1 MNKYFATNPKLKV
14 SRTKF
19 DLPSTHK
26 TTFNAGYLVPIKIY
40 ENVPGD
46 TFSVSLNS
54 VIEMTTPLKPT
65 MDLAVCN
72 IYAFKIPM
80 RLCWEHWQEMFGEN
94 DDTYWAQPVE
104 YTVPKITAPEGGW
117 SKDSI
122 MSHLGVRM
130 NTEGISVTALPARA
144 IAKIYNDWFRDQNVM
159 TPYLE
164 AKDDSNREGSN
175 GEGKNDLVAG
185 GKCPRIAKFHD
196 LFTTALPGPI
206 KSTEDVLLPIAGN
219 APVIGNG
226 MALGL
231 TDGNTSRG
239 LAYYASNNAQGLL
252 ANMAVGTPLG
262 QEINQG
268 ASFPNNV
275 GVGVSED
282 PNYSGLIANLSQASG
297 ATMQDFLYAYSLYK
311 MFTIDAR
318 GGTRYTEILANHYGV
333 ISSDARLQRSEYL
346 GGTNFEINMVHV
358 PQTSQST
365 ETSAQG
371 YLTAYS
377 NTAIRNRHLFTTS
390 YDEHCYT
397 ILFAAIRTKQTYAQG
412 IEKMWFHEE
421 RTDFYM
427 PTFAHIGEQPI
438 RNRELFAQGTDEDAE
453 TFGFGEAFYEYRTQV
468 DLVTGEFSPDAENSL
483 PSYTYTNDF
492 ESLPTLS
499 EEFILETEDNV
510 NRTIAVQSDV
520 QDQFKAD
527 FYFNVTAVRPLPP
540 RSIPSLAS
548 HF

>member
-1 MNKYFATNPKLKV
+1 MNKYFATNPKIKI
-14 SRTKF
+14 SRSKF
-19 DLPSTHK
+19 DLSSTHK
-26 TTFNAGYLVPIKIY
+26 TTFNAGYLIPIKIY
-40 ENVPGD
+40 ENIPGD
-46 TFSVSLNS
+46 TFSVYMNS

-72 IYAFKIPM
+72 IYAFKVPM
-80 RLCWEHWQEMFGEN
+80 RLLWEHWQEMFGEN
-94 DDTYWAQPVE
+94 NDTYWAQPVD
-104 YTVPKITAPEGGW
+104 YTVPKLTSPTGGW
-117 SKDSI
+117 NKNSI

-130 NTEGISVTALPARA
+130 NTENLSVSALPARA
-144 IAKIYNDWFRDQNVM
+144 VAKIYNEWFRDQNVM

-164 AKDDSNREGSN
+164 ATDDSDREGSN
-175 GEGKNDLVAG
+175 GNTKNDLVAG
-185 GKCPRIAKFHD
+185 GECPRIAKFHD

-206 KSTEDVLLPIAGN
+206 KSTEDVILPIGAT
-219 APVIGNG
+219 APVIGTLNSA
-226 MALGL
+226 MQLQAPFQKINESALNKL
-231 TDGNTSRG
+231 CISSNQLYIEETSSIKSQYWG
-239 LAYYASNNAQGLL
+239 
-252 ANMAVGTPLG
+252 ANITN
-262 QEINQG
+262 E
-268 ASFPNNV
+268 
-275 GVGVSED
+275 SED
-282 PNYSGLIANLSQASG
+282 TTVFADLTNATG

-311 MFTIDAR
+311 MLTIDAR

-358 PQTSQST
+358 PQTSAST
-365 ETSAQG
+365 TDSAQG
-371 YLTAYS
+371 NLTAYS
-377 NTAIRNRHLFTTS
+377 NTAVRMKHLFTTS
-390 YDEHCYT
+390 YEEHCYT
-397 ILFAAIRTKQTYAQG
+397 IIFAAIRTKQTYAQG
-412 IEKMWFHEE
+412 IEKMWNHEE

-438 RNRELFAQGTDEDAE
+438 RNKEIYAQGTAEDGE
-453 TFGFGEAFYEYRTQV
+453 IFGYAEAFYEYRTQV

-499 EEFILETEDNV
+499 EEFIQETEDNV
-510 NRTIAVQSDV
+510 NRTIAVQSSV

-540 RSIPSLAS
+540 RSFPSLAS

>member
-1 MNKYFATNPKLKV
+1 MNKYFATNPRIKI

-19 DLPSTHK
+19 DLSSTHK

-46 TFSVSLNS
+46 TISVSMNS

-72 IYAFKIPM
+72 VYAFKVPM
-80 RLCWEHWQEMFGEN
+80 RLLWEHWQEMFGEN

-104 YTVPKITAPEGGW
+104 YTIPKLTAPTGGW

-122 MSHLGVRM
+122 MSHMGVRM
-130 NTEGISVTALPARA
+130 NTEGLSVSALPARA
-144 IAKIYNDWFRDQNVM
+144 VAKIYNDWFRDQNVM

-175 GEGKNDLVAG
+175 GDGKNDLVAG

-196 LFTTALPGPI
+196 IFTTALPGPI
-206 KSTEDVLLPIAGN
+206 KSTEDVLLPLGEF
-219 APVIGNG
+219 APVGTRTNVSPQLTNNTMLTWRMSNGESLTSGTSYNITIGANDYTPTQ
-226 MALGL
+226 ARTDVDLG
-231 TDGNTSRG
+231 T
-239 LAYYASNNAQGLL
+239 
-252 ANMAVGTPLG
+252 
-262 QEINQG
+262 
-268 ASFPNNV
+268 
-275 GVGVSED
+275 
-282 PNYSGLIANLSQASG
+282 YSADIQPKNLWADLSQATG

-358 PQTSQST
+358 PQTSQTT
-365 ETSAQG
+365 EESAQG

-377 NTAIRNRHLFTTS
+377 NTAIRNKHLFTTS

-438 RNRELFAQGTDEDAE
+438 RNRELFAQGTDEDAQ

-510 NRTIAVQSDV
+510 NRTIAVNSSL